1 MKADGSD
8 KQNISQGKTRDS
20 EPVWSPDGQWIAF
33 TRTANKPP
41 GPETM
46 DIWIMK
52 RDGTEQHPVTFNKT
66 NFASFCPTW
75 SKEP

>member
-1 MKADGSD
+1 MESLSPTDG
-8 KQNISQGKTRDS
+8 R
-20 EPVWSPDGQWIAF
+20 WIAF

-52 RDGTEQHPVTFNKT
+52 SDGTEQRQVTFNKGEVSSYSPSW
-66 NFASFCPTW
+66 A
-75 SKEP
+75 K